1 VKAPR
6 QKSIPL
12 EVSLSI
18 ISRARLPVSLWG
30 LHSQPYSITAYP
42 HHHSPLDSY
51 HRCVYTTAIIMSQP
65 HLHTLTRPLPSQNAQ
80 AGPSTSP
87 RLPPSPVLLQ
97 PLPPASSLKREG
109 LASSELELDR
119 QQRQIERERQLA
131 EALQEQEWEI
141 QRAAVREDMGTW
153 RHGSDKGKTRES
165 APTKGFDRP
174 PQAWELYGAIDKHDI
189 EFIMRVRD
197 HAFGLLLQKNA
208 GEFPIVYAARQ
219 GEKHRDVVILLIGA
233 LSRYSPSSPLPH
245 QRHPT
250 VF

>member
-1 VKAPR
+1 
-6 QKSIPL
+6 
-12 EVSLSI
+12 
-18 ISRARLPVSLWG
+18 
-30 LHSQPYSITAYP
+30 
-42 HHHSPLDSY
+42 
-51 HRCVYTTAIIMSQP
+51 MSQP